1 MQIGTPREIYEN
13 PVNAYVAARLGQP
26 AINLLPA
33 TLFAGA
39 PDAAR
44 TIGART
50 EHLTIMRGGGDVQAT
65 VKRIEHLGDQS
76 HLHLD
81 LGGQP
86 VVTLSD
92 PEADLAAG
100 DVVSLSLN
108 NPLFFGADGIRIAA

>member
-1 MQIGTPREIYEN
+1 I
-13 PVNAYVAARLGQP
+13 NAHVAARLGQP

-39 PDAAR
+39 PRGAT

-50 EHLTIMRGGGDVQAT
+50 EHLTIARGGDDVQAT

-86 VVTLSD
+86 LVTLSD
-92 PEADLAAG
+92 PEARLGAG
-100 DVVSLSLN
+100 DIVSRWRHKT
-108 NPLFFGADGIRIAA
+108 LFL